1 MANSVDS
8 SRTCKRVTVVLCA
21 MVHVVVTVY
30 VLSLLVESS
39 SQGST
44 PLPDC
49 LKSLNPYRIQKAKP
63 TTKDEEYRKALIEL
77 RRQAAPLVLI
87 LRIKDIEAELAMAD
101 QEKNE
106 IQAAKNIE
114 KDEKDE
120 LEDQKE
126 LETGQRPPAVV
137 DDPIGR
143 IQRTLTPE
151 KCQPELKTDFGGVAV
166 RWGLTHHV
174 NSAADC
180 CKACSQQA
188 AYAKSSQRKCNVWV
202 FCPEK
207 KGCSSPDGYEHK
219 FGECWLK
226 HADKPRGIVNDYS
239 LIMRNKT
246 APPMPVLWMSGVI
259 PFNGE

>member
-1 MANSVDS
+1 MN
-8 SRTCKRVTVVLCA
+8 
-21 MVHVVVTVY
+21 
-30 VLSLLVESS
+30 VERLAFNGNAISE
-39 SQGST
+39 GI
-44 PLPDC
+44 L
-49 LKSLNPYRIQKAKP
+49 
-63 TTKDEEYRKALIEL
+63 TKFHL
-77 RRQAAPLVLI
+77 Q
-87 LRIKDIEAELAMAD
+87 
-101 QEKNE
+101 NE